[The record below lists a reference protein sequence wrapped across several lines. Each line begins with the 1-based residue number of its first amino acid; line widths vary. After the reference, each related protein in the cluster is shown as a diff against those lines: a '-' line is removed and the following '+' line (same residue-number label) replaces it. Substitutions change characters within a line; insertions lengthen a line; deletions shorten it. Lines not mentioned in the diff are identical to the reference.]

1 MATCRSSSSS
11 CLFNFFCSKKKKK
24 SSSGTVTGSLNTGN
38 LNTGIQDKPTGNMF
52 PGRSGPQ
59 GTSQVDFSI
68 IEYCDRLKK
77 EFNVLQQQCQS
88 LKFDC
93 EKLAQEKI
101 EVHRQYVMYYE
112 MSYGLNVEMHR
123 QSELAKRYLAIC
135 HQIIPCLSQEQ
146 QNQVAATLER
156 AKQVTVA
163 ELNAIIGQQ
172 MHGQGAAFPHG
183 HNQSPHLA
191 ALSAAHAASPFGL
204 PGAGGLPPG
213 LLALQGAAAAAQQA
227 YLKDEKDNLERAE
240 KAAAAA
246 AVAAA
251 AVAAASSHKRSS
263 NSPHHM
269 TDKYRGHSRSP
280 LESHETKKLKRD
292 EESDGEKS
300 DGDLVVDDANE
311 NDKQLMNGSRS
322 PLENGETSKLNSTSR
337 HKQSHND
344 DSSRSPH
351 SDNGSSRSTPSQKG
365 SEKSGSAPITTAATN
380 TSSSGN
386 GGNSMNKTSSRSS
399 SNSGVRHSPKLPP
412 AMFGPYGTFIPENFA
427 AFAAGLNPTSVL
439 NAAAFVGSGT
449 SNNSTNNFSS
459 RSLHSSTNFNDLYT
473 AMRIPQ
479 QQQQQNPLLTITS
492 TNAATSGNIIERNGT
507 KQHYSF
513 HCDSFDPSPSSLLLQ
528 PYTFPSDAFDS
539 LGCPRRIKVL
549 SSLLH
554 GDVVCAVTISDQ
566 NKHIYTGGKGC
577 VKIWDLKESIYD
589 NTNSNGRNSP
599 LTISKPI
606 GQFECLSRDAYIRS
620 VKLLPDGRTLIVG
633 GEASNIS
640 IWDLNLTPSTP
651 NGSALGRDGSNS
663 NSSTSS
669 TSSTYSPIIKLKG
682 ELQSKTAA
690 CYALAISTD
699 GKLCFSCCSD
709 GNVLVWDIQ
718 NQTIVRQ
725 FQGHTDGASC
735 IDLTPDGLRVWTGG
749 LDNTVRCWDIREGRQ
764 LQQYEFDSQIFS
776 LGYCPTGGDWL
787 AVGMEQSLID
797 ILNVSSTKPDKYRF
811 TLHESCV
818 LALKFAR
825 SGQWFVSTSKDNQ
838 LTGWKT
844 PYGAKLFENKEC
856 SSVLSCD
863 VSQDDNFIV
872 TGSGDK
878 KATLYEVIYER

>member
-1 MATCRSSSSS
+1 MYS
-11 CLFNFFCSKKKKK
+11 
-24 SSSGTVTGSLNTGN
+24 
-38 LNTGIQDKPTGNMF
+38 
-52 PGRSGPQ
+52 GRSGP
-59 GTSQVDFSI
+59 QVDFSI
-68 IEYCDRLKK
+68 IEYCDRIKK
-77 EFNVLQQQCQS
+77 EFSLLQQQCQS

-135 HQIIPCLSQEQ
+135 HQILPCLSQEQ
-146 QNQVAATLER
+146 QNQVATTLER

-172 MHGQGAAFPHG
+172 MHAQGVAFPH
-183 HNQSPHLA
+183 
-191 ALSAAHAASPFGL
+191 AHGQGSHFGASPFGL

-213 LLALQGAAAAAQQA
+213 LLALQGVAAAAQQA
-227 YLKDEKDNLERAE
+227 FLKDEKDNLERA
-240 KAAAAA
+240 
-246 AVAAA
+246 
-251 AVAAASSHKRSS
+251 AASSHKRSA
-263 NSPHHM
+263 NSPHHINE
-269 TDKYRGHSRSP
+269 KYRGHSRSP
-280 LESHETKKLKRD
+280 LESKKHKRD

-300 DGDLVVDDANE
+300 DGDLVVDDTNE
-311 NDKQLMNGSRS
+311 NDKPLTNGSRS
-322 PLENGETSKLNSTSR
+322 PHENGDSSKLNSAIRNKS
-337 HKQSHND
+337 SHND
-344 DSSRSPH
+344 DNSRSPH
-351 SDNGSSRSTPSQKG
+351 SDNGSTRSTPSQKG
-365 SEKSGSAPITTAATN
+365 SEKSGSAPITTAGATN
-380 TSSSGN
+380 TSSSG
-386 GGNSMNKTSSRSS
+386 SSTNKSSSRS
-399 SNSGVRHSPKLPP
+399 GIRHSPKLPP
-412 AMFGPYGTFIPENFA
+412 AAPFGPYGAFMPENFA
-427 AFAAGLNPTSVL
+427 ALAAGLNT
-439 NAAAFVGSGT
+439 AFGGNPAGSPRGP
-449 SNNSTNNFSS
+449 
-459 RSLHSSTNFNDLYT
+459 LNDLYS
-473 AMRIPQ
+473 AMRIPPQ
-479 QQQQQNPLLTITS
+479 QQQSLLTS
-492 TNAATSGNIIERNGT
+492 ANAATSGNLIERNGA

-513 HCDSFDPSPSSLLLQ
+513 HCDSYDASPASTSLQ
-528 PYTFPSDAFDS
+528 PYTFPSDAFEMTD
-539 LGCPRRIKVL
+539 CPRRTKIL
-549 SSLLH
+549 SHLIH
-554 GDVVCAVTISDQ
+554 GDVVCAVTISDL
-566 NKHIYTGGKGC
+566 NKHVYTGGKGC
-577 VKIWDLKESIYD
+577 VKIWDLKESTKD
-589 NTNSNGRNSP
+589 TNNSP
-599 LTISKPI
+599 ITMNKPI
-606 GQFECLSRDAYIRS
+606 GQFDCLSRDAYIRS

-640 IWDLNLTPSTP
+640 IWDLNLAPSTTP
-651 NGSALGRDGSNS
+651 NGTLISSTALARDGSNS

-669 TSSTYSPIIKLKG
+669 NSSSTNSPLTRMKG
-682 ELQSKTAA
+682 ELQSKAAA

-718 NQTIVRQ
+718 NQSIVRQ

-735 IDLTPDGLRVWTGG
+735 IDLTPDGSRVWTGG
-749 LDNTVRCWDIREGRQ
+749 LDNTVRCWDVREGRQ

-797 ILNVSSTKPDKYRF
+797 VLNVSSNKPDKYRL

-818 LALKFAR
+818 LSLKFAH
-825 SGQWFVSTSKDNQ
+825 SGKWFVSTGKDNQ

-844 PYGAKLFENKEC
+844 PYGAKIFDNKEG

>member
-1 MATCRSSSSS
+1 MSADGNEEFA
-11 CLFNFFCSKKKKK
+11 L
-24 SSSGTVTGSLNTGN
+24 SGTGSALSNTG
-38 LNTGIQDKPTGNMF
+38 GQDKLIGTMYS
-52 PGRSGPQ
+52 GRSGPQ
-59 GTSQVDFSI
+59 GSSQVDFSI
-68 IEYCDRLKK
+68 IEYCDRIKK
-77 EFNVLQQQCQS
+77 EFNLLQQQCQS

-135 HQIIPCLSQEQ
+135 HQILPCLSQEQ
-146 QNQVAATLER
+146 QNQVATTLER

-172 MHGQGAAFPHG
+172 MHAQGVAFPH
-183 HNQSPHLA
+183 
-191 ALSAAHAASPFGL
+191 AHSQTQHFSASPFGT
-204 PGAGGLPPG
+204 AGLPPG
-213 LLALQGAAAAAQQA
+213 LLALQGVAAAAQQA
-227 YLKDEKDNLERAE
+227 YLKDEKDNLERA
-240 KAAAAA
+240 AAL
-246 AVAAA
+246 
-251 AVAAASSHKRSS
+251 SHKRTAS
-263 NSPHHM
+263 SPHHINE
-269 TDKYRGHSRSP
+269 KYRGHSRSP
-280 LESHETKKLKRD
+280 YESKKHKRD
-292 EESDGEKS
+292 EESEGEKS

-311 NDKQLMNGSRS
+311 NDKPLTNGSRS
-322 PLENGETSKLNSTSR
+322 PHENGDSSTKINSTIRNKS
-337 HKQSHND
+337 SHHD
-344 DSSRSPH
+344 DNSRSPH
-351 SDNGSSRSTPSQKG
+351 SDNGSARSTPSLKG
-365 SEKSGSAPITTAATN
+365 SEKSGSTPITTAGPTN
-380 TSSSGN
+380 TSLSGN
-386 GGNSMNKTSSRSS
+386 STNKSSSRS
-399 SNSGVRHSPKLPP
+399 GIRHSPKLPP
-412 AMFGPYGTFIPENFA
+412 AAPFGPYGAFMPENLA
-427 AFAAGLNPTSVL
+427 AFAAGLNTAFAGNPTGSPRPTL
-439 NAAAFVGSGT
+439 NDFYS
-449 SNNSTNNFSS
+449 
-459 RSLHSSTNFNDLYT
+459 

-479 QQQQQNPLLTITS
+479 QQSLLIS
-492 TNAATSGNIIERNGT
+492 ANAATSGNLIERNGS
-507 KQHYSF
+507 KQHYSY
-513 HCDSFDPSPSSLLLQ
+513 HCDSYDSSPSSSSLQ
-528 PYTFPSDAFDS
+528 PFTFPSDAFDTID
-539 LGCPRRIKVL
+539 CPRRIKVL
-549 SSLLH
+549 SHLQH
-554 GDVVCAVTISDQ
+554 GDVVCAVTISDL

-577 VKIWDLKESIYD
+577 VKIWDLKESTKD
-589 NTNSNGRNSP
+589 NNNN
-599 LTISKPI
+599 KPI

-640 IWDLNLTPSTP
+640 IWDLNLTPSITP
-651 NGSALGRDGSNS
+651 NSTLIKDSSNS

-669 TSSTYSPIIKLKG
+669 NSSTTNSSLTRLKG
-682 ELQSKTAA
+682 ELQSKAAA
-690 CYALAISTD
+690 CYALAVSTD

-749 LDNTVRCWDIREGRQ
+749 LDNTVRCWDVREGRQ

-797 ILNVSSTKPDKYRF
+797 ILNVSSTKPDKYRL

-818 LALKFAR
+818 LSLKFAHT
-825 SGQWFVSTSKDNQ
+825 GKWFVSTSKDNQ

-844 PYGAKLFENKEC
+844 PYGAKLFDNKEG

-863 VSQDDNFIV
+863 VSQDDMFIV

>member
-1 MATCRSSSSS
+1 M
-11 CLFNFFCSKKKKK
+11 F
-24 SSSGTVTGSLNTGN
+24 SGRN
-38 LNTGIQDKPTGNMF
+38 
-52 PGRSGPQ
+52 GPQ
-59 GTSQVDFSI
+59 GSSQVDFNI
-68 IEYCDRLKK
+68 MEYCDRLKK
-77 EFNVLQQQCQS
+77 EFSVLQQQCQS

-146 QNQVAATLER
+146 QNQVAATLDR

-172 MHGQGAAFPHG
+172 MHAQGAAFPHG
-183 HNQSPHLA
+183 HSQAPHLA
-191 ALSAAHAASPFGL
+191 ALTAAHAASPYGL
-204 PGAGGLPPG
+204 PGGGGLPPG
-213 LLALQGAAAAAQQA
+213 LLALQGVAAAAQQA
-227 YLKDEKDNLERAE
+227 FLKDEKDNLERAE
-240 KAAAAA
+240 KAAA
-246 AVAAA
+246 VAAA
-251 AVAAASSHKRSS
+251 AQAAQASSHKRSS
-263 NSPHHM
+263 NSPHM
-269 TDKYRGHSRSP
+269 NDKYRGHSRSP
-280 LESHETKKLKRD
+280 LDTHESKKLKRD

-300 DGDLVVDDANE
+300 DGDLVVDDTNE
-311 NDKQLMNGSRS
+311 NDKQIMNGSRS
-322 PLENGETSKLNSTSR
+322 PHENGDSSKLTSASR
-337 HKQSHND
+337 HKHSQND
-344 DSSRSPH
+344 DSSRSPN
-351 SDNGSSRSTPSQKG
+351 SDNGSARSTPSQKG
-365 SEKSGSAPITTAATN
+365 SEKSGSAPITTATN
-380 TSSSGN
+380 ASSSGA
-386 GGNSMNKTSSRSS
+386 GGTSTNKSSSRSS

-412 AMFGPYGTFIPENFA
+412 AAMFGPYGAFMPENLA

-439 NAAAFVGSGT
+439 NAAFAGNSGIGINPT
-449 SNNSTNNFSS
+449 NPNLTNNFAS
-459 RSLHSSTNFNDLYT
+459 RSLHPPTALNDLYS
-473 AMRIPQ
+473 AMRIPPQ
-479 QQQQQNPLLTITS
+479 QQQSSLLTVTS
-492 TNAATSGNIIERNGT
+492 PAAAASGNIFERNGT

-513 HCDSFDPSPSSLLLQ
+513 HCDSFDSSPSSSSLQ

-539 LGCPRRIKVL
+539 SGCPRRIKVL
-549 SSLLH
+549 SSLIH

-577 VKIWDLKESIYD
+577 VKIWDLKESI
-589 NTNSNGRNSP
+589 NTNSISNGRNSP
-599 LTISKPI
+599 LTINKPF

-620 VKLLPDGRTLIVG
+620 VKLLPDGRTLVVG

-640 IWDLNLTPSTP
+640 IWDLNVTPSTP
-651 NGSALGRDGSNS
+651 PNGSGLGRDGSNS
-663 NSSTSS
+663 NSSTASTSSS
-669 TSSTYSPIIKLKG
+669 TSPTLRMKG
-682 ELQSKTAA
+682 ELQSKAAA

-709 GNVLVWDIQ
+709 GNVLIWDIQ
-718 NQTIVRQ
+718 NQIIVRQ

-749 LDNTVRCWDIREGRQ
+749 LDNTVRCWDVREGRQ
-764 LQQYEFDSQIFS
+764 LQQFEFDSQIFS
-776 LGYCPTGGDWL
+776 LGYCPTGDDWL
-787 AVGMEQSLID
+787 SVGMEQSVID
-797 ILNVSSTKPDKYRF
+797 VLNVSSTKPDKFRL

-818 LALKFAR
+818 LSLKYAR
-825 SGQWFVSTSKDNQ
+825 SGKWFVSTSKDNQ

-844 PYGAKLFENKEC
+844 PYGAKLFDNKEG

>member
-1 MATCRSSSSS
+1 M
-11 CLFNFFCSKKKKK
+11 F
-24 SSSGTVTGSLNTGN
+24 SGRN
-38 LNTGIQDKPTGNMF
+38 
-52 PGRSGPQ
+52 GPQ
-59 GTSQVDFSI
+59 GSSQVDFNI
-68 IEYCDRLKK
+68 MEYCDRLKK
-77 EFNVLQQQCQS
+77 EFSVLQQQCQS

-146 QNQVAATLER
+146 QNQVAATLDR

-172 MHGQGAAFPHG
+172 MHAQGAAFPHG
-183 HNQSPHLA
+183 HSQAPHLA
-191 ALSAAHAASPFGL
+191 ALTAAHAASPYGL
-204 PGAGGLPPG
+204 PGGGGLPPG
-213 LLALQGAAAAAQQA
+213 LLALQGVAAAAQQA
-227 YLKDEKDNLERAE
+227 FLKDEKDNLERAE
-240 KAAAAA
+240 KAAA
-246 AVAAA
+246 VAAA
-251 AVAAASSHKRSS
+251 AQAAQASSHKRSS
-263 NSPHHM
+263 NSPHM
-269 TDKYRGHSRSP
+269 NDKYRGHSRSP
-280 LESHETKKLKRD
+280 LDTHESKKLKRD

-300 DGDLVVDDANE
+300 DGDLVVDDTNE
-311 NDKQLMNGSRS
+311 NDKQIMNGSRS
-322 PLENGETSKLNSTSR
+322 PHENGDSSKLTSASR
-337 HKQSHND
+337 HKHSHND
-344 DSSRSPH
+344 DSSRSPN
-351 SDNGSSRSTPSQKG
+351 SDNGSARSTPSQKG
-365 SEKSGSAPITTAATN
+365 SEKSGSAPITTATN
-380 TSSSGN
+380 ASSSGA
-386 GGNSMNKTSSRSS
+386 GGTSTNKSSSRSS

-412 AMFGPYGTFIPENFA
+412 AAMFGSYGAFMPENLA

-439 NAAAFVGSGT
+439 NAAFAGNSGIGINPT
-449 SNNSTNNFSS
+449 NPNLTNNFAS
-459 RSLHSSTNFNDLYT
+459 RSPHLPTALNDLYST
-473 AMRIPQ
+473 MRIPPQ
-479 QQQQQNPLLTITS
+479 QQSSLLTITS
-492 TNAATSGNIIERNGT
+492 PAAAASGNIFERNGT

-513 HCDSFDPSPSSLLLQ
+513 HCDSLDSSSSLQ

-539 LGCPRRIKVL
+539 SGCPRRIKVL
-549 SSLLH
+549 SSLIH

-577 VKIWDLKESIYD
+577 VKIWDLKESI
-589 NTNSNGRNSP
+589 NTNSISNGRNSP
-599 LTISKPI
+599 LTISKPF

-620 VKLLPDGRTLIVG
+620 VKLLPDGRTLVVG

-640 IWDLNLTPSTP
+640 IWDLNVTPSTTPP
-651 NGSALGRDGSNS
+651 NGSGLARDGSNS
-663 NSSTSS
+663 NSSTASTSSS
-669 TSSTYSPIIKLKG
+669 TSPILRMKG
-682 ELQSKTAA
+682 ELQSKAAA

-718 NQTIVRQ
+718 NQIIVRQ

-749 LDNTVRCWDIREGRQ
+749 LDNTVRCWDVREGRQ
-764 LQQYEFDSQIFS
+764 LQQFEFDSQIFS
-776 LGYCPTGGDWL
+776 LGYCPTGDDWL
-787 AVGMEQSLID
+787 SVGMEQSVID
-797 ILNVSSTKPDKYRF
+797 VLNVSSTKPDKFRL

-818 LALKFAR
+818 LSLKYAR
-825 SGQWFVSTSKDNQ
+825 SGKWFVSTSKDNK

-844 PYGAKLFENKEC
+844 PYGAKLFDNKEG